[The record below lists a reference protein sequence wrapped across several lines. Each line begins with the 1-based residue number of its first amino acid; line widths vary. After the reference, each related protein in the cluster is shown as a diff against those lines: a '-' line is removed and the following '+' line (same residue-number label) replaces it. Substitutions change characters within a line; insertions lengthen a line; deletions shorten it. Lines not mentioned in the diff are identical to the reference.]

1 MAAGLGMPAENGDGN
16 DPAEVYDIVCES
28 IAAIRAG
35 GGPRLVEFST
45 YRWLEHCGP
54 SYDNHIGYRSESEF
68 LEWQAKEPIAR
79 FEKVMLDNLAVTNAE
94 LQQMNDNIS
103 LEVEEA
109 FNFAEASPMPS
120 ADRAYTGLYSEQ
132 SSFGATTQSEGV

>member
-1 MAAGLGMPAENGDGN
+1 MATGLGMQAMNGDGN
-16 DPAEVYDIVCES
+16 DPTEVYDIVCES
-28 IAAIRAG
+28 VAAIRTG

-54 SYDNHIGYRSESEF
+54 SYDNHIGYRTEAEF

-79 FEKVMLDNLAVTNAE
+79 FEKVMLENFSITTKE
-94 LQQMNDNIS
+94 LQLMNDHIS

-109 FNFAEASPMPS
+109 FNFAEESPMPS
-120 ADRAYTGLYSEQ
+120 SDRAYTGLYSEQ
-132 SSFGATTQSEGV
+132 SSFGSTSQSEGV

>member
-1 MAAGLGMPAENGDGN
+1 MRG
-16 DPAEVYDIVCES
+16 V
-28 IAAIRAG
+28 AAIRTG

-54 SYDNHIGYRSESEF
+54 SFDNHIGYRTESEF

-79 FEKVMLDNLAVTNAE
+79 FEKVMLENFSITREE
-94 LQQMNDNIS
+94 LQLMNDHIS

-109 FNFAEASPMPS
+109 FNFAEGFQCLLLIELIQVCTLSNLAL
-120 ADRAYTGLYSEQ
+120 ARVLKVKEFDTWQL
-132 SSFGATTQSEGV
+132 